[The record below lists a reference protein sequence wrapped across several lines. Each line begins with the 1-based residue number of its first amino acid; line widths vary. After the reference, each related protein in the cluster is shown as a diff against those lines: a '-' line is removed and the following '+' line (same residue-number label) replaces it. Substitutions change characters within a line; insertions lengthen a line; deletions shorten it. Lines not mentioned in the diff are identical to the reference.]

1 MVGNISNEMETKL
14 LVSSSTWEESEIV
27 ASEKIVSV
35 MMFFV
40 KYSPRGVSQLWP
52 PAFGQSG
59 LKFGRGSVWPLYKK
73 WLKRLPISP

>member
-40 KYSPRGVSQLWP
+40 KYSPRG
-52 PAFGQSG
+52 GG
-59 LKFGRGSVWPLYKK
+59 
-73 WLKRLPISP
+73 